1 MDLQSKF
8 GSGFGHCNHDD
19 GSRRFANS
27 RLAALA
33 ATDGTDHRS
42 DNAGHPQHMF
52 ALGQIEVVGFTV
64 RITQSYNL
72 WIAIVGE
79 GIPQAP

>member
-1 MDLQSKF
+1 
-8 GSGFGHCNHDD
+8 
-19 GSRRFANS
+19 
-27 RLAALA
+27 
-33 ATDGTDHRS
+33 
-42 DNAGHPQHMF
+42 MF

-79 GIPQAP
+79 EEFLKLLEGDFPVDLRFSGYGRRSPCCCRTFIPILYRPSSGTLNFHSAHC